1 MTQWNRNNIAAAALL
16 GIGVLLGLAVLG
28 GFTVKAVERFK
39 GYERTVT
46 VKGLAEREFPADI
59 AIWPIQ
65 FTAADNDL
73 AALYQ
78 TIASSSEKIQKFL
91 QQQGID
97 AAAISVSMPSI
108 TDKSAQQYGGNENSP
123 YRYTALQTVTVYSDK
138 VATVREAMNGL
149 ANLGRDGIVFS
160 QGNYQA
166 QPEYIFTRLN
176 EVKPLMVEEATK
188 QARSVAE
195 KFAEDSGSRLGKI
208 RRASQGQFTIGDRDK
223 NNPHIKKVRVVST
236 IEYYLAD

>member
-1 MTQWNRNNIAAAALL
+1 MGSNGRYASLVLSL
-16 GIGVLLGLAVLG
+16 GIFLGLAALG
-28 GFTVKAVERFK
+28 YLLLESVERFK
-39 GYERTVT
+39 RYERTVT

-59 AIWPIQ
+59 VIWPIQ

-73 AALYQ
+73 TALYQ
-78 TIASSSEKIQKFL
+78 TIVSSSDKIQKFL
-91 QQQGID
+91 QEQGIE
-97 AAAISVSMPSI
+97 AGAVSVSLPSI
-108 TDKSAQQYGGNENSP
+108 TDKSAQQYGNNQNSP

-138 VATVREAMNGL
+138 VDMVRAAMNGL
-149 ANLGRDGIVFS
+149 ANLGRAGIVFS

-188 QARSVAE
+188 QARFVAE
-195 KFAEDSGSRLGKI
+195 KFAEDSGSRLGRI
-208 RRASQGQFTIGDRDK
+208 RRASQGQFSIGDRDK